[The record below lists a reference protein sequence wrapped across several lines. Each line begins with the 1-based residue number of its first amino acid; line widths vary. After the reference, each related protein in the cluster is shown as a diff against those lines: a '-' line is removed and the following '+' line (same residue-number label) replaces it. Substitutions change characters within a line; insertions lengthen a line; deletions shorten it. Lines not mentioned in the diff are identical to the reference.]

1 MTIRLRP
8 LDYIVPIMGPGA
20 TVGPVRT
27 RVCWACPPRPSTLDG
42 QFPLRPKPTAWRD
55 SRGKSPRED
64 SGGSRGLWRPYP
76 LLPPLQGDLPW
87 GEVNA
92 KSSTGHPSPRGDC
105 FAAKQPLQSAHGLC
119 SGRRV
124 TRASARGDDDAAVAI
139 LVIKGVNKAAPR
151 APDYKNFLFGVKGTG
166 RRYAP
171 RPTSPWAP
179 PRSSAAPAGRPAWTV
194 VSLPQ
199 ASALR
204 PWTASMDSWA
214 AVHRAPP
221 SVAMW

>member
-1 MTIRLRP
+1 MC
-8 LDYIVPIMGPGA
+8 
-20 TVGPVRT
+20 VGPVKS
-27 RVCWACPPRPSTLDG
+27 RVCWACPLRHSTLDG
-42 QFPLRPKPTAWRD
+42 QFSLRTKPTAWRA
-55 SRGKSPRED
+55 SRGELPREGFL
-64 SGGSRGLWRPYP
+64 GGRGLRRPSS

-87 GEVNA
+87 REVNA

-139 LVIKGVNKAAPR
+139 LVIKGVNKAAPS
-151 APDYKNFLFGVKGTG
+151 APDYKDFLFGDKGTG

-214 AVHRAPP
+214 AVHRAPS
-221 SVAMW
+221 SVAM

>member
-1 MTIRLRP
+1 M
-8 LDYIVPIMGPGA
+8 
-20 TVGPVRT
+20 
-27 RVCWACPPRPSTLDG
+27 
-42 QFPLRPKPTAWRD
+42 
-55 SRGKSPRED
+55 PRE
-64 SGGSRGLWRPYP
+64 GFLGSRGLRRPSP
-76 LLPPLQGDLPW
+76 LLPPLQGNLPW
-87 GEVNA
+87 REVNA
-92 KSSTGHPSPRGDC
+92 EFSTGRPSPRGDR

-124 TRASARGDDDAAVAI
+124 TRAPARGDDDAAVAI
-139 LVIKGVNKAAPR
+139 LVIKGVNKAVPS
-151 APDYKNFLFGVKGTG
+151 APDYKGFLFGDKGTG

-214 AVHRAPP
+214 AAHRAPP
-221 SVAMW
+221 SVAM